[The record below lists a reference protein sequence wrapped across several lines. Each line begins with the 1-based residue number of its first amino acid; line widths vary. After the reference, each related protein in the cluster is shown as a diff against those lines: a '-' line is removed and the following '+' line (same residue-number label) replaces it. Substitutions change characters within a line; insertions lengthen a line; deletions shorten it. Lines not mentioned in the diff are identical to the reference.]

1 MTASATPTNITHKFI
16 VHIMNKEQQ
25 GLATIIPC
33 PSEKP
38 VQQAS
43 KDLSNALTERYS
55 GRAGKGYG
63 KFEDDRD
70 SYPMGNIVDDYFVN
84 KTHSFY
90 NTSIRMINHLKARA
104 DDESMST
111 GGYVII
117 AHNEVNGNH
126 YLMVAILTSAVG
138 SSVHDF
144 EIQESEY
151 LDIAKLRVAGRIDL
165 TGRQNGKE
173 RYISFL
179 KGQNSVA
186 GYFKK
191 FLGCNDILIAKQETT
206 KLRNALLEFATE
218 RGFEP
223 EAREE
228 FLNKAHEKLKNLNR
242 SGEAFDTQV
251 FANEIWPTAPELLVE
266 KLTNDDLEFS
276 DGFVPDGNVIR
287 GLVSFK
293 GKSKHWSLK
302 FERAALHDGSV
313 LYDSENDKLILT
325 EIPDTLRS
333 EILSELGEE
342 DEQ

>member
-1 MTASATPTNITHKFI
+1 MTVTAAPVNITHKFI

-25 GLATIIPC
+25 GLATIDLC
-33 PSEKP
+33 PAEKP
-38 VQQAS
+38 LQQES
-43 KDLSNALTERYS
+43 QDLADALTERYS
-55 GRAGKGYG
+55 ARAGKGYG

-70 SYPMGNIVDDYFVN
+70 SFPMGNIVDDYFVH
-84 KTHSFY
+84 KTHNFY
-90 NTSIRMINHLKARA
+90 DTSIRMIKHLKARA
-104 DDESMST
+104 DDELMST

-117 AHNEVNGNH
+117 AHNEVNANH

-138 SSVHDF
+138 STVQDF
-144 EIQESEY
+144 DIRASEY

-165 TGRQNGKE
+165 TGKQEGKE

-206 KLRNALLEFATE
+206 KLRNALLDFASD
-218 RGFEP
+218 RKLPP
-223 EAREE
+223 EEREE
-228 FLNKAHEKLKNLNR
+228 FLNRAHENLKKLNR
-242 SGEAFDTQV
+242 SGETFDTQA
-251 FANEIWPTAPELLVE
+251 FANELWPTEPELLIA
-266 KLTNDDLEFS
+266 KLTSDELEFS

-293 GKSKHWSLK
+293 GKSRHWSLN

-313 LYDSENDKLILT
+313 QYDAENNKLILT
-325 EIPDTLRS
+325 EIPDTLRD

>member
-1 MTASATPTNITHKFI
+1 MTAAADPVITTHRFI
-16 VHIMNKEQQ
+16 VHIMEKEQQ
-25 GLATIIPC
+25 GAATLFPC

-43 KDLSNALTERYS
+43 RDLVNALTKRYS

-84 KTHSFY
+84 TTHSFFD
-90 NTSIRMINHLKARA
+90 TSIRMLNHLKARA
-104 DDESMST
+104 DDEVMST

-126 YLMVAILTSAVG
+126 YLMVAILTSASG
-138 SSVHDF
+138 STVQDF
-144 EIQESEY
+144 DIQESEY

-165 TGRQNGKE
+165 TGKVEGKE

-218 RGFEP
+218 REFEP

-228 FLNKAHEKLKNLNR
+228 FLNRAHEQLKSLNR
-242 SGEAFDTQV
+242 SGETFDTQI
-251 FANEIWPTAPELLVE
+251 FANELWPTDPDLLVA
-266 KLTNDDLEFS
+266 KLTNEELEFS
-276 DGFVPDGNVIR
+276 DGFVPDGTVIR
-287 GLVSFK
+287 GLISFK
-293 GKSKHWSLK
+293 GKSRHWSLK

-313 LYDSENDKLILT
+313 QYDSENDKLILT
-325 EIPDTLRS
+325 EIPDTLRD

>member
-1 MTASATPTNITHKFI
+1 MTVAAAPANITHKFI

-33 PSEKP
+33 PAEKP

-43 KDLSNALTERYS
+43 QDLADALTDRYS

-70 SYPMGNIVDDYFVN
+70 SYPMGNIVDDYFTN
-84 KTHSFY
+84 RTHNFY
-90 NTSIRMINHLKARA
+90 DTSIRMINHLKARA
-104 DDESMST
+104 DDEQMST
-111 GGYVII
+111 GGFVII
-117 AHNEVNGNH
+117 AHHEVNANH

-138 SSVHDF
+138 STVQDF
-144 EIQESEY
+144 DIRESEY

-179 KGQNSVA
+179 KGQNSIA

-191 FLGCNDILIAKQETT
+191 FLGCNDVLAAKEETT
-206 KLRNALLEFATE
+206 KLRDALLDFASD
-218 RGFEP
+218 RNFNP
-223 EAREE
+223 EEREE
-228 FLNKAHEKLKNLNR
+228 FLNQAHEKLKSLNR
-242 SGEAFDTQV
+242 SGETFDTQT
-251 FANEIWPTAPELLVE
+251 FANEMWPTQPELLVA
-266 KLTNDDLEFS
+266 KLTDDDLEFS

-293 GKSKHWSLK
+293 GRSRHWSLK
-302 FERAALHDGSV
+302 FDRAALHDGSV
-313 LYDSENDKLILT
+313 LYDQENNKLILT
-325 EIPDTLRS
+325 GVPDTLKD
-333 EILSELGEE
+333 EILAEVGEEE
-342 DEQ
+342 DE

>member
-90 NTSIRMINHLKARA
+90 DTSIRMINHLKARA

-191 FLGCNDILIAKQETT
+191 FLGCNDILVAKQETT

>member
-1 MTASATPTNITHKFI
+1 MTAAAHVNTTHKFI

-25 GLATIIPC
+25 GLATIVYC
-33 PSEKP
+33 PHEKP

-43 KDLSNALTERYS
+43 QILCDALTERYS
-55 GRAGKGYG
+55 GRASKGYG

-70 SYPMGNIVDDYFVN
+70 SFPMANIVDDYFVN
-84 KTHSFY
+84 QTHSFY
-90 NTSIRMINHLKARA
+90 DTSIRMINHLKARA
-104 DDESMST
+104 DEELMST

-117 AHNEVNGNH
+117 AHNEVNASH

-138 SSVHDF
+138 SAVHDF
-144 EIQESEY
+144 DIQESEY

-165 TGRQNGKE
+165 TGRQDGKE

-206 KLRNALLEFATE
+206 KLRDALLSFATE
-218 RGFEP
+218 INLDP
-223 EAREE
+223 EERED
-228 FLNKAHEKLKNLNR
+228 FLNRAHEKLKTLNR
-242 SGEAFDTQV
+242 SGETFDTQI
-251 FANEIWPTAPELLVE
+251 FANELWPGNPELLVA
-266 KLTNDDLEFS
+266 KLTNEDLQFS
-276 DGFVPDGNVIR
+276 DGFVPDGTVIR

-293 GKSKHWSLK
+293 GKSRNWSLK
-302 FERAALHDGSV
+302 FDRAALHDGSV
-313 LYDSENDKLILT
+313 QYVAENDKLILS
-325 EIPDTLRS
+325 EIPDTLRD

>member
-1 MTASATPTNITHKFI
+1 MTAAAAPANITHKFI

-25 GLATIIPC
+25 GFATIVPC
-33 PSEKP
+33 PAEKP

-43 KDLSNALTERYS
+43 RDLADALTERYS

-84 KTHSFY
+84 RTHDFY
-90 NTSIRMINHLKARA
+90 NTSIRMISHLKARA
-104 DDESMST
+104 DDELMST

-126 YLMVAILTSAVG
+126 FLMVAILTSAVG
-138 SSVHDF
+138 STVENFD
-144 EIQESEY
+144 IQESEY

-165 TGRQNGKE
+165 SGRQNGKE

-206 KLRNALLEFATE
+206 KLRDALLAFATE

-228 FLNKAHEKLKNLNR
+228 FLNRAHERLKTLNR
-242 SGEAFDTQV
+242 SGEAFDTQT
-251 FANEIWPTAPELLVE
+251 FANELWPEAPEQLVE
-266 KLTNDDLEFS
+266 KLSNEELEFS
-276 DGFVPDGNVIR
+276 DGFVPDGSVIR

-293 GKSKHWSLK
+293 GKSRHWSLK

-313 LYDSENDKLILT
+313 LFDSENDKLILT
-325 EIPDTLRS
+325 EIPDTLRT

>member
-1 MTASATPTNITHKFI
+1 
-16 VHIMNKEQQ
+16 
-25 GLATIIPC
+25 
-33 PSEKP
+33 
-38 VQQAS
+38 
-43 KDLSNALTERYS
+43 
-55 GRAGKGYG
+55 
-63 KFEDDRD
+63 
-70 SYPMGNIVDDYFVN
+70 
-84 KTHSFY
+84 
-90 NTSIRMINHLKARA
+90 
-104 DDESMST
+104 
-111 GGYVII
+111 
-117 AHNEVNGNH
+117 
-126 YLMVAILTSAVG
+126 
-138 SSVHDF
+138 VHDF

>member
-38 VQQAS
+38 IQQAS

-90 NTSIRMINHLKARA
+90 DTSIRMINHLKARA

>member
-90 NTSIRMINHLKARA
+90 DTSIRMINHLKARA

-242 SGEAFDTQV
+242 SGETFDTQI

-313 LYDSENDKLILT
+313 LYDLENDKLILT

>member
-90 NTSIRMINHLKARA
+90 DTSIRMINHLKARA

-206 KLRNALLEFATE
+206 KLRNALLEFSTE

-242 SGEAFDTQV
+242 SGETFDTQI

>member
-84 KTHSFY
+84 KKHSFY
-90 NTSIRMINHLKARA
+90 DTSIRMINHLKARA

-242 SGEAFDTQV
+242 SGETFDTQI

>member
-1 MTASATPTNITHKFI
+1 MTAAAPLANTTHKFI

-25 GLATIIPC
+25 GQAAIVRC
-33 PSEKP
+33 PAEKP

-43 KDLSNALTERYS
+43 QILSDALTDRYS

-70 SYPMGNIVDDYFVN
+70 SFPMGNIVDDYFVN
-84 KTHSFY
+84 RTHSFY
-90 NTSIRMINHLKARA
+90 DTSIRMINHLKARA
-104 DDESMST
+104 DEELMST

-117 AHNEVNGNH
+117 AHNEVNANH
-126 YLMVAILTSAVG
+126 FLMVAILTSAVG
-138 SSVHDF
+138 STVHNFD
-144 EIQESEY
+144 IQESEY

-165 TGRQNGKE
+165 TGRQDGKE

-206 KLRNALLEFATE
+206 KLRDALLSFATE
-218 RGFEP
+218 RNLEP
-223 EAREE
+223 EERED
-228 FLNKAHEKLKNLNR
+228 FLNRAHEKLKTLNR
-242 SGEAFDTQV
+242 SGETFDTQT
-251 FANEIWPTAPELLVE
+251 FANELWPAEPELLVS
-266 KLTNDDLEFS
+266 KLTNEELEFS
-276 DGFVPDGNVIR
+276 DGFVPDGTVIR

-293 GKSKHWSLK
+293 GKSRNWSLK
-302 FERAALHDGSV
+302 FERAALHNGSV
-313 LYDSENDKLILT
+313 QYVAENDKLILS
-325 EIPDTLRS
+325 EIPDTLRE

>member
-90 NTSIRMINHLKARA
+90 DTSIRMINHLKARA

>member
-90 NTSIRMINHLKARA
+90 DTSIRMINHLKARA

-242 SGEAFDTQV
+242 SGETFDTQI

-266 KLTNDDLEFS
+266 KLTNDDSEFS

>member
-1 MTASATPTNITHKFI
+1 MTAAADQEITTHKFI

-25 GLATIIPC
+25 GVATIVPC
-33 PSEKP
+33 PAEKP
-38 VQQAS
+38 VQQPS
-43 KDLSNALTERYS
+43 QVLSDALADKYS

-70 SYPMGNIVDDYFVN
+70 SFPMGNIVDDYFVN
-84 KTHSFY
+84 NSRSFY
-90 NTSIRMINHLKARA
+90 ETSIRMVNHLKARA
-104 DDESMST
+104 DEESMST

-126 YLMVAILTSAVG
+126 YLMVALLTSAVG
-138 SSVHDF
+138 STVSNFD
-144 EIQESEY
+144 IQESEY

-191 FLGCNDILIAKQETT
+191 FLGCNDILVAKQETA
-206 KLRNALLEFATE
+206 KLRDALLSFASD
-218 RGFEP
+218 RNLDP

-228 FLNKAHEKLKNLNR
+228 FLNRAHEKLKLLNR
-242 SGEAFDTQV
+242 SSEAFDTQV
-251 FANEIWPTAPELLVE
+251 FANELWPVEPELLVA
-266 KLTNDDLEFS
+266 KLTNEILEFS
-276 DGFVPDGNVIR
+276 DGFVPDGTVIR

-293 GKSKHWSLK
+293 GKSRNWSLK

-313 LYDSENDKLILT
+313 RYDSENDKLILT
-325 EIPDTLRS
+325 EIPDTLRD
-333 EILSELGEE
+333 EIISELGEE
-342 DEQ
+342 EDE